1 MKSISILLLFL
12 ISIAATAQNNT
23 IKVTVKGLPQKQ
35 IYIADFY
42 GDKNTKIDSV
52 MSDTTGSLV
61 FKTNA
66 DMPAGMYR
74 VIFGKNSFLDFIYN
88 NEDIEMQTDI
98 NALYDSLKIIES
110 VENKVYFAFLK
121 EGNNYRRKFDL
132 LAPVVNYFP
141 ENDHF
146 YDTVLNKYISVQKQ
160 FLKFIDSLV
169 SKYPDFYA
177 TKIIR
182 IRKPIYYDPELNEAG
197 RREYAIEHYFDNV
210 DFTDVELVRS
220 NVYTTL
226 AIEYLTLYS
235 NPSFKQDQ
243 LENEFIKAVDKIM
256 FEAMDN
262 NIIYDFVV
270 DYLVGGFERYHFDKV
285 LDYIAENYT
294 PDQCENEDKKNDLQT
309 RLEKYAELAVGKKA
323 PDIAIPDTSEN
334 VINLDKIKSKY
345 TLVLFWA
352 SWCSHCIETLPEIFN
367 LYENSISRKNLEVL
381 AVSLDGNKDEWLAAL
396 HQGGY
401 TWLNGSD
408 LKGWDSDAAVDY
420 NVYAT
425 PTMFLLDKN
434 QQIVAKPITF
444 EELKQALININIL
457 E

>member
-1 MKSISILLLFL
+1 
-12 ISIAATAQNNT
+12 
-23 IKVTVKGLPQKQ
+23 
-35 IYIADFY
+35 
-42 GDKNTKIDSV
+42 
-52 MSDTTGSLV
+52 MSDTTGTFVLV
-61 FKTNA
+61 TKK
-66 DMPAGMYR
+66 DLPSGMYR
-74 VIFGKNSFLDFIYN
+74 AVIDKNNFIDFIYN
-88 NEDIEMQTDI
+88 DEDIEISTQVG
-98 NALYDSLKIIES
+98 ALYDSLKVLKS
-110 VENKVYFAFLK
+110 DENMEYFAFLR
-121 EGNNYRRKFDL
+121 EGNDYRRKFDL

-141 ENDHF
+141 GNDPF

-160 FLKFIDSLV
+160 FLKFIDSLIA
-169 SKYPDFYA
+169 KYPANYA
-177 TKIIR
+177 TRIIR

-243 LENEFIKAVDKIM
+243 LEDEFIKAVDKIM
-256 FEAMDN
+256 YEAMDN

-294 PDQCENEDKKNDLQT
+294 PEQCENEDKKNDLQT
-309 RLEKYAELAVGKKA
+309 RLQKYAELAVGKKA
-323 PDIAIPDTSEN
+323 PDISIPDTSGN

-352 SWCSHCIETLPEIFN
+352 SWCSHCTETLPEIFN
-367 LYENSISRKNLEVL
+367 LYESSINRKTLEVL
-381 AVSLDGNKDEWLAAL
+381 SVSLDSKKDEWLAAL

-408 LKGWDSDAAVDY
+408 LKGWDSQAAVDY

-434 QQIVAKPITF
+434 QKIIAKPITF
-444 EELKQALININIL
+444 QELKKALIEENIL

>member
-1 MKSISILLLFL
+1 MKKTPFLLFFF
-12 ISIAATAQNNT
+12 ISTLLSAQNHT
-23 IKVTVKGLPQKQ
+23 FKFTVKGLALKEV
-35 IYIADFY
+35 YLANFY

-52 MSDTTGSLV
+52 MSDTTGFFV
-61 FKTNA
+61 FNVSQG
-66 DMPAGMYR
+66 MPAGMYR
-74 VIFGKNSFLDFIYN
+74 VLLDKNSFIDLIYN
-88 NEDIEMQTDI
+88 DEDIEISTQVD
-98 NALYDSLKIIES
+98 ALYDSLKVLKS
-110 VENKVYFAFLK
+110 DENMEYFAFLK

-141 ENDHF
+141 KDDPF
-146 YDTVLNKYISVQKQ
+146 CDTVLNKYISVQKQ

-169 SKYPDFYA
+169 AKYPDNYA

-182 IRKPIYYDPELNEAG
+182 IRKPIYYNPELNEAG

-256 FEAMDN
+256 YKAMDN
-262 NIIYDFVV
+262 NIIYDFIV

-294 PDQCENEDKKNDLQT
+294 PEQCENEDKKNDLQT
-309 RLEKYAELAVGKKA
+309 RLEKYAELSIGKKA
-323 PDIAIPDTSEN
+323 PDISIPDEGGN
-334 VINLDKIKSKY
+334 AINLNKIKSKY
-345 TLVLFWA
+345 TLVVFWA
-352 SWCSHCIETLPEIFN
+352 SWCSHCIETLPKIYN
-367 LYENSISRKNLEVL
+367 LYENSINRKNLEVL
-381 AVSLDGNKDEWLAAL
+381 AVSLDGNKDEWIAAL

-408 LKGWDSDAAVDY
+408 LKGWDSQAAVDY

-434 QQIVAKPITF
+434 QKIVAKPITF
-444 EELKQALININIL
+444 QELKNALIEENIL

>member
-1 MKSISILLLFL
+1 MNKIELLIFL
-12 ISIAATAQNNT
+12 IFSITLRAQEHL
-23 IKVTVKGLPQKQ
+23 IKITVNGLTQKET
-35 IYIADFY
+35 YLANFY

-52 MSDTTGSLV
+52 MSDTAGFVEFDIKPGTPS
-61 FKTNA
+61 
-66 DMPAGMYR
+66 GMYR
-74 VIFGKNSFLDFIYN
+74 IIFGKNSFLDFIYN
-88 NEDIEMQTDI
+88 DENVEIKTNI
-98 NALYDSLKIIES
+98 NSVYDSLQIIRS
-110 VENKVYFAFLK
+110 VENKEYYAFLI
-121 EGNNYRRKFDL
+121 EGNDYRKKFDL

-141 ENDHF
+141 QKDSF

-160 FLKFIDSLV
+160 FLSFIDSLI
-169 SKYPDFYA
+169 SKYPGTYA
-177 TKIIR
+177 TKILEV
-182 IRKPIYYDPELNEAG
+182 RKPLYYDPNLDESG
-197 RREYAIEHYFDNV
+197 RREYAKEHYFDNV
-210 DFTDVELVRS
+210 DFSDVELVKS

-235 NPSFKQDQ
+235 NPSFTQDI

-256 FEAMDN
+256 YKAMDDP
-262 NIIYDFVV
+262 IIYDFIV

-285 LDYIAENYT
+285 LDYISENYT

-309 RLEKYAELAVGKKA
+309 RLQKYAELAVGKKA
-323 PDIAIPDTSEN
+323 PDISIPDTSGK
-334 VINLDKIKSKY
+334 IIRLDKIKSKY

-352 SWCSHCIETLPEIFN
+352 SWCPHCTETLPKIFN

-381 AVSLDGNKDEWLAAL
+381 AVSLDGNRDEWLAAL

-434 QQIVAKPITF
+434 QKIVAKPITF
-444 EELKQALININIL
+444 EELKQALIKINIL